1 MPTRIDNWIWFNG
14 RIIGRVYNNS
24 KYLDGSRVITPQII
38 EHGEGFVKTEKDIYY
53 LGVMSDL
60 NK

>member
-14 RIIGRVYNNS
+14 RILGKVKNNS
-24 KYLDGSRVITPQII
+24 KYLDGSRVITPKVI
-38 EHGEGFVKTEKDIYY
+38 EHGEGFVTTENGIYY
-53 LGVMSDL
+53 LGAMSDY